1 MTFSKAALV
10 LIGLSILGLGIS
22 QAFFKNGD
30 EATSSDIE
38 TASNSEQDPSEV
50 KVAPESNSLT
60 NSETN
65 NNAGQSAP
73 QEQPPRLQT
82 KDLKAGSTK
91 QVVEGSKVSFNIIVK
106 LQDGK
111 VVFDSYK
118 EGRPWQGTIGD
129 GSLINGID
137 RGLLGMFQGG
147 KRALWIPPQLAYGT
161 NGIPSQVPPNAKL
174 YAELELISVF

>member
-1 MTFSKAALV
+1 MSFSRIV
-10 LIGLSILGLGIS
+10 IILIGLTVLGLGIS
-22 QAFFKNGD
+22 KIFFKSDEITSGD
-30 EATSSDIE
+30 TDASATSEQLQQDVN
-38 TASNSEQDPSEV
+38 APVDSNSTE
-50 KVAPESNSLT
+50 
-60 NSETN
+60 NSEINSST
-65 NNAGQSAP
+65 GPSVP
-73 QEQPPRLQT
+73 QEPPARLQT

-91 QVVEGSKVSFNIIVK
+91 QVAEGSKVLFNIIVK
-106 LQDGK
+106 LMDGK

-118 EGRPWQGTIGD
+118 DGRPWQGTIGD

>member
-1 MTFSKAALV
+1 MNVSKVALV
-10 LIGLSILGLGIS
+10 FIGLSVLGLGIS
-22 QAFFKNGD
+22 KVFLKTSEPSD
-30 EATSSDIE
+30 IDPTSSGE
-38 TASNSEQDPSEV
+38 ESPSNPHAPTRAGGTANFEANNTTVPS
-50 KVAPESNSLT
+50 AT
-60 NSETN
+60 
-65 NNAGQSAP
+65 
-73 QEQPPRLQT
+73 QEPPARLQT

>member
-1 MTFSKAALV
+1 MSFSKIALI
-10 LIGLSILGLGIS
+10 LIGLSILGLGLS
-22 QAFFKNGD
+22 RVFVKND
-30 EATSSDIE
+30 EPASSDTE
-38 TASNSEQDPSEV
+38 TTSAEVVPPQETNAPTNFSSTANSEASNNAAPS
-50 KVAPESNSLT
+50 T
-60 NSETN
+60 
-65 NNAGQSAP
+65 P
-73 QEQPPRLQT
+73 QEPPARLQT